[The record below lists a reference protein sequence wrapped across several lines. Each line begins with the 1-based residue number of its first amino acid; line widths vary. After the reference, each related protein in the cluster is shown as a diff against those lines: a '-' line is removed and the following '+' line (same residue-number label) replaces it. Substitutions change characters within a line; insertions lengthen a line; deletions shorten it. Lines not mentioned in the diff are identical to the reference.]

1 MRAQAQDIADGLLM
15 DRPGGAY
22 WVRPAGHAAVSPVKA
37 FLSCYETLTIGRFS
51 AWVVLM
57 GRPGPGATA
66 LADRLDVKACTLQPT
81 RCCPP
86 QHQHTP
92 TPTPTHHDARW
103 CCAGHHPQE
112 RADRPAV
119 G

>member
-22 WVRPAGHAAVSPVKA
+22 WVRPAGHAAASRVKA

-66 LADRLDVKACTLQPT
+66 LADRLDVKACTLQPHAVA
-81 RCCPP
+81 PP
-86 QHQHTP
+86 NP
-92 TPTPTHHDARW
+92 NTHHPHAHITASTIYRHDLI
-103 CCAGHHPQE
+103 CSTLL
-112 RADRPAV
+112 
-119 G
+119 